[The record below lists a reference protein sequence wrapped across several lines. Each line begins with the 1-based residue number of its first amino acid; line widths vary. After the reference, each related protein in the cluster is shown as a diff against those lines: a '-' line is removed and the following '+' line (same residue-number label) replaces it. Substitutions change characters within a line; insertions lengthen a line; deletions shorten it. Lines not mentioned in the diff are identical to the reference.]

1 MDERAIK
8 RLLVILAVSIIAL
21 FLFKAMMIKSIGNL
35 GKAAAEKKH
44 AAAVPPVAQPEA
56 PPACDTAI
64 VVKTPA
70 VSSVGEVSAPESASA
85 SAVSGAQ

>member
-56 PPACDTAI
+56 PPASDTAN
-64 VVKTPA
+64 VVKTLA